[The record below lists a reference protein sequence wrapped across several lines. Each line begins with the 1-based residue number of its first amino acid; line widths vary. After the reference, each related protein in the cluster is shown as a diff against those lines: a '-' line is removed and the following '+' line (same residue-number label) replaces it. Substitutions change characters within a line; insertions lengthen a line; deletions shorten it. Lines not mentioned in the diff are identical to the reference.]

1 MAYLKAVYW
10 IAYFTTGGT
19 NWQFFFT
26 SLICLEQEMS
36 LKSNYIVVS
45 YSTTNVTN
53 CLVCFTSLFS
63 ILHEINKDS
72 ENIMARIIFHSYLT
86 KNYVG
91 LFCSVK
97 KEGVAWHLFLCFPL
111 VTRSWFMGY
120 SVAGTYLE
128 FCTNDAGTREFLVT
142 GFRRGILL
150 FPLLK
155 IFNVN
160 MELSLQKKKYTNKGN
175 RTIADLRYGQE
186 DSFSPSTLIF
196 AAIKN

>member
-26 SLICLEQEMS
+26 SLVCLEQEMS
-36 LKSNYIVVS
+36 LKFNYIVVS

-63 ILHEINKDS
+63 VLHEINKDS
-72 ENIMARIIFHSYLT
+72 ENIMARIIFSQLPDQ
-86 KNYVG
+86 KLCWIV
-91 LFCSVK
+91 LFC
-97 KEGVAWHLFLCFPL
+97 EERRCCWTFFLCFPL
-111 VTRSWFMGY
+111 VNRCWLMGY
-120 SVAGTYLE
+120 SVAGTCLE

-142 GFRRGILL
+142 GLRRGILL

-155 IFNVN
+155 R
-160 MELSLQKKKYTNKGN
+160 KYGTFLAKEK
-175 RTIADLRYGQE
+175 IYKQL
-186 DSFSPSTLIF
+186 
-196 AAIKN
+196 